1 MKVNLKGT
9 FFCYRAAFGALRE
22 ARGAIINIASDAGLM
37 GNPNSLVYCVSKG
50 GVVNMTR
57 SLVLELAPQV
67 RINCVCPG
75 YVDTDMV
82 GRDWI
87 DKVDDPECLEK
98 MLREYAPMKR
108 MASPQEIAGV
118 VALS

>member
-1 MKVNLKGT
+1 
-9 FFCYRAAFGALRE
+9 
-22 ARGAIINIASDAGLM
+22 LM
-37 GNPNSLVYCVSKG
+37 GNPDSSVYCAPKG

-57 SLVLELAPQV
+57 SLALELAPQV

-82 GRDWI
+82 RRDWI
-87 DKVDDPECLEK
+87 DKVDDPECLEI
-98 MLREYAPMKR
+98 MLCEYASMKR